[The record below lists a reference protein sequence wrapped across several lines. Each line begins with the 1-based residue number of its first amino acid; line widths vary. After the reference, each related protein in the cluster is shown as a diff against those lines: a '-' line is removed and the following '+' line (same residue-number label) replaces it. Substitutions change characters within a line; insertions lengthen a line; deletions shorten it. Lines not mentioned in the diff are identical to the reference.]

1 MIRNRSNVLSQEWSP
16 SHFAWSLTDRNEVSI
31 KVEEIPV
38 AGHSDAHYHKESR
51 QFFFILE
58 GRAKVDL
65 TEGGYMLKKFD
76 GIEISTESMHQI
88 SNIGEEKLLFLLISW
103 PKVQEHDVH
112 KSN

>member
-1 MIRNRSNVLSQEWSP
+1 M
-16 SHFAWSLTDRNEVSI
+16 SI

-51 QFFFILE
+51 EFFFILE

-65 TEGGYMLKKFD
+65 TEGGYVLKKFD